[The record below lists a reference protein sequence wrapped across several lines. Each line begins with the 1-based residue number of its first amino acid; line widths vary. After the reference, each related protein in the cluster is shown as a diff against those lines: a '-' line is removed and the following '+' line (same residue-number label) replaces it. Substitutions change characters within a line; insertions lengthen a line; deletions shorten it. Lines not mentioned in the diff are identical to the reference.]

1 MLIVLFGVV
10 TGLALGLTGGGGS
23 IFAMPLLLHGAG
35 SSVAQAVAVSSLAV
49 ASASLVGA
57 IRGLR
62 TGLVDVRSGAMF
74 AITGVVAAPFGVH
87 IGQWLSDSTRLVGF
101 GALLLIIG
109 PYMWRKARAP
119 ESRTV
124 RAQILRGSPEEAGPA
139 CRYSPEGRL
148 HITTPC
154 AMALLASG
162 LLTGVLSGVFG
173 VGGGFLIVPVLRA
186 TTGLSMHRALAT
198 SLLVIV
204 LISGSTAVASWIGI
218 PIDTRLTIEFVAGS
232 IAGLIAGTFVVKR
245 LAGPTLQRTFAVLVV
260 AMGLA
265 LLSQSLLRA

>member
-1 MLIVLFGVV
+1 MLIVLFGMV

-49 ASASLVGA
+49 GAASLVGA
-57 IRGLR
+57 VRGLR
-62 TGLVDVRSGAMF
+62 AGLVDVRSGAMF
-74 AITGVVAAPFGVH
+74 AVTGVIAAPFGVYLGH
-87 IGQWLSDSTRLVGF
+87 LLADSTRVLAF
-101 GALLLIIG
+101 GALLLLIG
-109 PYMWRKARAP
+109 PLMWRKARAP

-124 RAQILRGSPEEAGPA
+124 RAEIVRGSPDEPGAA
-139 CRYSPEGRL
+139 CRYSPEGKL
-148 HITTPC
+148 HITAPC
-154 AMALLASG
+154 ALVLLASG

-173 VGGGFLIVPVLRA
+173 VGGGFLIVPTLRA
-186 TTGLSMHRALAT
+186 ATGVSMHRALGT

-204 LISGSTAVASWIGI
+204 LISGSTAIASWSGV
-218 PIDTRLTIEFVAGS
+218 PMDPQLTTKFVIGS

-265 LLSQSLLRA
+265 LISQSLVRP

>member
-1 MLIVLFGVV
+1 MLIVLFGMV

-49 ASASLVGA
+49 GAASLVGA
-57 IRGLR
+57 VRGLR
-62 TGLVDVRSGAMF
+62 AGLVDVRSGAMF
-74 AITGVVAAPFGVH
+74 AVTGVIAAPFGVYLGH
-87 IGQWLSDSTRLVGF
+87 LLADSTRVLAF
-101 GALLLIIG
+101 GALLLVIG
-109 PYMWRKARAP
+109 PLMWRKARAP

-124 RAQILRGSPEEAGPA
+124 RAEIVRGSPDEPGAA

-173 VGGGFLIVPVLRA
+173 VGGGFLIVPTLRA
-186 TTGLSMHRALAT
+186 TTGLSMHRAVAT
-198 SLLVIV
+198 SLLVIA
-204 LISGSTAVASWIGI
+204 LISGSTAIASWIGVQL
-218 PIDTRLTIEFVAGS
+218 DTRVTIEFVIGS
-232 IAGLIAGTFVVKR
+232 IAGLIAGTLVVRR
-245 LAGPTLQRTFAVLVV
+245 LAGPTLQRTFAGLIV

-265 LLSQSLLRA
+265 FVSQALLRP